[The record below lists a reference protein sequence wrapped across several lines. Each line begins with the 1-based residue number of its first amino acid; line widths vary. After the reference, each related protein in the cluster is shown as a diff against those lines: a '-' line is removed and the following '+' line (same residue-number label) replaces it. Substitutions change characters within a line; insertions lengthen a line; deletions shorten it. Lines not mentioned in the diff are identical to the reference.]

1 MADTGLLISHAFD
14 EKCIV
19 TEEIYKKLLFDKL
32 AVNKGM
38 IIENIAAQMLVAAGR
53 KLYFYSNSSR
63 DDRGSRMEIDF
74 LIAKDK
80 ISAQHNISPIEV
92 KSSKN
97 YTLTSIRKFREKYK
111 TQLSTPY
118 VLHSSDLKT
127 EDGVVYLPI
136 YMTQLL

>member
-38 IIENIAAQMLVAAGR
+38 IIENIAAQMLVAAGH

-63 DDRGSRMEIDF
+63 DDRDSRMEIDF

-97 YTLTSIRKFREKYK
+97 YTLTSIRRFREKYK
-111 TQLSTPY
+111 TQLNTLY
-118 VLHSSDLKT
+118 VLHTSDLKT

-136 YMTQLL
+136 YMAQLL